1 MKGRPRVDRGSRFRR
16 AAAAVAAVAVV
27 VVAARTVGPTPASAG
42 TGERGP
48 LSGSITV
55 SAAASLTEAFT
66 ALAAGFQRANP
77 GTTVATNF
85 AASSALVTQIQ
96 GGAPTDVFASADGT
110 NMEKLVAGGQV
121 TAEPTVFAAN
131 ALAILVKKG
140 NPKHVR
146 SLADLADVGTLSLCA
161 DTVPCGKY
169 AALALTQAGVA
180 IPPGRITRGAD
191 VKATLTAVA
200 TGDADAAVV
209 YRTDAKAAGA
219 TVQAVRIPAWLNVY
233 AIYPIARVAA
243 SHHRALANAFVKY
256 TVSRAGRKTLASYG
270 FLPPPLR

>member
-1 MKGRPRVDRGSRFRR
+1 MVG
-16 AAAAVAAVAVV
+16 AVAVV
-27 VVAARTVGPTPASAG
+27 VVGARTMGSTPPASAA
-42 TGERGP
+42 TGKREP
-48 LSGSITV
+48 LSGTITV

-66 ALAAGFQRANP
+66 AAGVPASSGRNP

-96 GGAPTDVFASADGT
+96 GGAPADVFASADGT
-110 NMEKLVAGGQV
+110 NMQKLVAGGQV

-131 ALAILVKKG
+131 ALAIVVKKG

-146 SLADLADVGTLSLCA
+146 SLADLADVGTVSLCA
-161 DTVPCGKY
+161 DDGAVRQVRRQ
-169 AALALTQAGVA
+169 LALTQAGVA

-209 YRTDAKAAGA
+209 YPTDAKAAGA

-243 SHHRALANAFVKY
+243 SHQPRPRERVREY